1 MVYVKP
7 KQRKTK
13 ELEFLYRFKETDFFD
28 SYIDDNKEDNHTFIE
43 EPYTGFGYPDLV
55 FLTWNKNIA
64 ELWTEERNKLTLTDI
79 KVIQHLYNCNIEK
92 SIHEISVELGYSEH
106 QLSSV
111 LLRLFEAK
119 IVIETDEMWTLRELE
134 NIFFLE
140 TIITIEAK
148 LKNWRQALLQASNS
162 EYFSSEVFN
171 LYPKNLINENLVK
184 EYKSASIG
192 IISFDRNYNI
202 VKPANRRNLP
212 ITINGW
218 LFNELI
224 GRSLWQRN

>member
-7 KQRKTK
+7 KQQRTK
-13 ELEFLYRFKETDFFD
+13 ELEFLYRFKDSDFF
-28 SYIDDNKEDNHTFIE
+28 SNYMSENNENYTFIE

-64 ELWTEERNKLTLTDI
+64 ELWTEERNKLSLIDI
-79 KVIQHLYNCNIEK
+79 RVIQHLYNSNIRK
-92 SIHEISVELGYSEH
+92 SIHDISIDLGYSDR

-111 LLRLFEAK
+111 FQRLNAAK
-119 IVIETDEMWTLRELE
+119 IVTDKDDMWSLRELDDV
-134 NIFFLE
+134 FFLE
-140 TIITIEAK
+140 TIITVEAK
-148 LKNWRQALLQASNS
+148 LKNWRKALLQASNS
-162 EYFSSEVFN
+162 EHFSSEVFT
-171 LYPKNLINENLVK
+171 LYPEEIINENLIS
-184 EYKSASIG
+184 EYKDTSIG

-224 GRSLWQRN
+224 GRTLWQRN